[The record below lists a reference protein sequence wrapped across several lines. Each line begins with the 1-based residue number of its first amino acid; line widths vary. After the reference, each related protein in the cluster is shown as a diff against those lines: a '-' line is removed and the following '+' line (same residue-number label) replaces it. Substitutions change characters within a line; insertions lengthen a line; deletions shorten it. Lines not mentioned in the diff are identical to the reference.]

1 MNKQNYTKSRLRVTD
16 WLRSQLI
23 GPATD
28 INNGDLSGISPL
40 SRYPIG
46 VLYPIDAS
54 GEGIDPA
61 CEDNDDVTL
70 GKSSEEDNEEVFVK
84 RRYVPPSSVGFSFFV
99 ANSDWQL
106 QIDASASR
114 YQLADHLQLN
124 ADGQIRKEGKY
135 ASTEDWAFNREQLGG
150 DGHTVT
156 IDHEG
161 EYPVF
166 FVNEAGGVKPLA
178 FINVLE
184 YDHDSGKIITIS
196 LVNKQV
202 IDDANAGDY
211 YWQRAF
217 KSLFEVT
224 LDCYIEQG
232 VIGEYPDISYQD
244 LSLEYQELHLQYQ
257 HKKVYAIGHGAA
269 VDWKIADKVNDDI
282 KSSTI
287 KDNEVNN
294 SIAAAHIYTD
304 FMPTYEVPIVTAD
317 IAINADFDVL
327 LLKNLIN
334 IQDNRLQIC
343 GALDEFIDGYQQWIN
358 TQRADVDKFDDTRR
372 QVGTGIIERMD
383 VAKSRMR
390 QGVHLLKNDSVVA
403 EAFGLA
409 NQAMREQMIQSGDD
423 VPKWRP
429 FQLAFVLLSLASC
442 IDETD
447 DYRQELDL
455 IWFPTGGGKTE
466 AYLAVA
472 AFVILWRRL
481 SFSAVAAGGTV
492 SMMRYTL
499 RLLTTQQFMRACRLI
514 CALELLRLDYP
525 RLGEERISI
534 GLWVGSNSSPN
545 TLRQAQDIVNKIQGG
560 KREEMSQ
567 FVLTSC
573 PWCQSSFDNVAKNI
587 KISFKSFDF
596 HCSNLQCAFGAQNI
610 ALPCQVVDEVLYV
623 KPPTL
628 LVGTLDKFAMLAWKP
643 ETQSFFGRHGNRP
656 PELIIQDELHLI
668 SSALGSIAGIYEA
681 AISTVIEQ
689 KLVGPKYIASTAT
702 IKEANTQVKKLFA
715 QQPAIFPPVGISSE
729 DSYFAKTV
737 ALDEQPGRLY
747 LGYLAPMLSRQRNLA
762 PLAAALLIAPLL
774 LFSKDAD
781 AEVLLD
787 AWWSMLVYHGSLKGV
802 GNSHNSFNIL
812 VKEHYERLMQE
823 YQQQKGLDNE
833 QIEQDDVW
841 QLMKKRLPS
850 RLNIA
855 QLTSNSTAQQNETT
869 FSRLKFERTNPD
881 SIDVALATNM
891 VSVGLDVSRMS
902 LMVVNGQPIT
912 TAEYIQASS
921 RVGRS
926 HVPGIVITN
935 YYRDQSRS
943 LSHYENFRAY
953 HQSFYRYVEPTSV
966 TPYTYQARKRAL
978 HAGLVIVL
986 RHSIPFMLVDNDARN
1001 FDKNDVHIQAVIQA
1015 FINRCS
1021 NADPERRQEI
1031 EAHVKQIVNEWHQ
1044 IVATDIDNSVCYS
1057 ALDDRSKQSL
1067 LYRHGQ
1073 SERGQWATL
1082 QSMRNV
1088 ENTGLMK
1095 LL

>member
-1 MNKQNYTKSRLRVTD
+1 MEKQDYTQARLRVVD
-16 WLRSQLI
+16 WLKSQLI
-23 GPATD
+23 GPASSL
-28 INNGDLSGISPL
+28 NNGDLSGISPL
-40 SRYPIG
+40 SRYPVG
-46 VLYPIDAS
+46 VLYPVDSS
-54 GEGIDPA
+54 GEGVDPA

-70 GKSSEEDNEEVFVK
+70 SKSSEEDTEETFVK

-99 ANSDWQL
+99 ADDDWRL

-114 YQLADHLQLN
+114 YRLADDLQLE
-124 ADGQIRKEGKY
+124 ADGQIRKDGKY
-135 ASTEDWAFNREQLGG
+135 ASIEDWVFNRELLGG

-156 IDHEG
+156 VDHEG

-166 FVNEAGGVKPLA
+166 FANDAGVVKPLG
-178 FINVLE
+178 FLNVLA
-184 YDHDSGKIITIS
+184 YNHDNGKILTIS
-196 LVNKQV
+196 LVNKQN
-202 IDDANAGDY
+202 IDDADARDY

-269 VDWKIADKVNDDI
+269 VDWDI
-282 KSSTI
+282 FDNCDAYI
-287 KDNEVNN
+287 KDSSSDSN
-294 SIAAAHIYTD
+294 SPHIYTD
-304 FMPTYEVPIVTAD
+304 FMPTYEVPMVTAD

-327 LLKNLIN
+327 LLNNLIN
-334 IQDNRLQIC
+334 IQDNRQQIC
-343 GALDEFIDGYQQWIN
+343 SALDEFVDGYQEWISN
-358 TQRADVDKFDDTRR
+358 QRADVNKFDNVRR
-372 QVGTGIIERMD
+372 QVGTGIIERME
-383 VAKSRMR
+383 VAYERMR
-390 QGVHLLKNDSVVA
+390 QGVDLLKNDRIVA

-409 NQAMREQMIQSGDD
+409 NQAMREQMIQSGYD

-442 IDETD
+442 VDETD

-481 SFSAVAAGGTV
+481 SFSPASAGGTV

-514 CALELLRLDYP
+514 CALELLRLEQP
-525 RLGEERISI
+525 KLGEERISI

-545 TLRQAQDIVNKIQGG
+545 TLRQAQDIVNKIRNG
-560 KREEMSQ
+560 KHEEMSQ

-573 PWCQSSFDNVAKNI
+573 PWCQTPFDNVTKNI
-587 KISFKSFDF
+587 KIGFKSFDF
-596 HCSNLQCAFGAQNI
+596 HCSSTQCAFGAQNI
-610 ALPCQVVDEVLYV
+610 ALPCQVVDEVLYA

-628 LVGTLDKFAMLAWKP
+628 LVGTLDKFAMLAWRA
-643 ETQSFFGRHGNRP
+643 ETQSFFGRGSNRP

-689 KLVGPKYIASTAT
+689 KLVHPKYIASTAT
-702 IKEANTQVKKLFA
+702 IKEANTQVNKLFA
-715 QQPAIFPPVGISSE
+715 QSPAIFPPVGISSE

-762 PLAAALLIAPLL
+762 PLAAALLIAPAL
-774 LFSKDAD
+774 LFADDAD

-812 VKEHYERLMQE
+812 VKEHYERLMME
-823 YQQQKGLDNE
+823 YQQQTGLDDK
-833 QIEQDDVW
+833 QLEQDKVW

-869 FSRLKFERTNPD
+869 FSKLKFAYTNPE

-926 HVPGIVITN
+926 KVPGIVIAN

-943 LSHYENFRAY
+943 LSHYENFHAY

-986 RHSIPFMLVDNDARN
+986 RHSLPSMSGDNDARN
-1001 FDKNDVHIQAVIQA
+1001 FDKNNIQIQSAIQA
-1015 FINRCS
+1015 FTERCS
-1021 NADPERRQEI
+1021 DADPERHQEI
-1031 EAHVKQIVNEWHQ
+1031 ESHVKQIVDEWHQ
-1044 IVATDIDNSVCYS
+1044 IVDTDVDNSVCYS
-1057 ALDDRSKQSL
+1057 VLDDRSKQSL

-1073 SERGQWATL
+1073 SERGVWATL